1 MARGRKQGSIPYDVR
16 GVESTGGD
24 FELPP
29 VGLYRV
35 KIVSAVYEEPQG
47 KDPRTH
53 VIFQIT
59 HDAKGKKI
67 KANYSQIH
75 RYYTYGENAIGF
87 WRQFLEA
94 VGVVQGKKGEK
105 GTLSEDDL
113 VGQEVLLRVKH
124 EVWKESD
131 GGDGEARPR
140 AGNVMA
146 LPDDDEDTGDDE
158 DDDDDSDDDDDDD
171 SSEDEDDDDDDDDED
186 DEEDDEDE
194 DDEDDDD
201 DDDDDDEDDED
212 ETPDWSEMTIVDLEK
227 AVKENDGKVV
237 SVVGRGAKAKKG
249 AARKKALVKWLEEN
263 ASGDDEDEDY
273 NEWDLSDLKE
283 ELKERGESTK
293 GSKATLVKRLEK
305 LDEAESKENPF

>member
-35 KIVSAVYEEPQG
+35 KIVSAVYEEPQD

-67 KANYSQIH
+67 KANYSPIH

-146 LPDDDEDTGDDE
+146 LPDETE
-158 DDDDDSDDDDDDD
+158 P
-171 SSEDEDDDDDDDDED
+171 DDDDDDDDVD
-186 DEEDDEDE
+186 D
-194 DDEDDDD
+194 
-201 DDDDDDEDDED
+201 
-212 ETPDWSEMTIVDLEK
+212 DWSEMSIADLEK
-227 AVKENDGKVV
+227 AVKENDGKVA